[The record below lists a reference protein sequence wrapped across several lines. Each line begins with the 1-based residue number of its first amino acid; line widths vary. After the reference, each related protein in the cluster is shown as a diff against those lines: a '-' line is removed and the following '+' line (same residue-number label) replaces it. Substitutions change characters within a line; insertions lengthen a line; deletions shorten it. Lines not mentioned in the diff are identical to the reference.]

1 MIVSFVVS
9 SIPRP
14 LGGNTVC
21 YELANGLVRRGH
33 VAHLV
38 HVGPVTGLHELSWFR
53 FEPGVQHTFLPAGA
67 IDLELLPAADFIVNP
82 GRVGDDPSERPHA
95 GLPLNFM
102 QGHGA
107 IPGDAQAARWGRP
120 WPKMLIAKWLIP
132 IAREMGVP
140 EHQMVYVPPGIDH
153 AKYRVVT
160 PIAERPMQVAM
171 LYNQHPAK
179 GPRFGIEAI
188 AEVQRRIPELRAV
201 LFGIFEM
208 QHELPSGAEYLFDP
222 PQSVLVE
229 QVYNHSRAFICSSV
243 QEGFGLCSVE
253 AMACGSAL
261 VTSATRG
268 SDDFATHEETALVS
282 APKDVETMAD
292 NLELLLRDDARRI
305 ALAERGVA
313 AAAQF
318 DWDVSAEILEAYLER
333 YGSDPARFRTQAP

>member
-1 MIVSFVVS
+1 VIVSFIVS

-21 YELANGLVRRGH
+21 YELANGLARRGRD
-33 VAHLV
+33 AHLV
-38 HVGPVTGLHELSWFR
+38 HVGPVTGLHELAWFR
-53 FEPGVQHTFLPAGA
+53 FEPGVQHTFLPAGR
-67 IDLELLPAADFIVNP
+67 IDVSSLPDADFIVNP
-82 GRVGDDPSERPHA
+82 GHAGDDPSARPRT

-107 IPGDAQAARWGRP
+107 IPSEAQAARWDRP
-120 WPKMLIAKWLIP
+120 WPKMLIATWLIA

-140 EHQMVYVPPGIDH
+140 DHQMVYVPPGIDH
-153 AKYRVVT
+153 HKYRVLT
-160 PIAERPMQVAM
+160 PIGERPMQVAM

-179 GPRFGIEAI
+179 GPKFGIDVI
-188 AEVQRRIPELRAV
+188 AEVKRRIPELRAA

-208 QHELPSGAEYLFDP
+208 QHALPPGADYLLDP
-222 PQSVLVE
+222 PQEVLVE
-229 QVYNHSRAFICSSV
+229 QVYNGSRAFICSSV

-253 AMACGSAL
+253 AMACGGAL

-268 SDDFATHEETALVS
+268 SDDFATHEVTALVS
-282 APKDVETMAD
+282 APKDVESMAN

-305 ALAERGVA
+305 ALAERGVTA
-313 AAAQF
+313 AAKF

-333 YGSDPARFRTQAP
+333 YGRDPARFRSQAP